1 MTVRMWVVGG
11 RLVLATSRAEAEQ
24 AVRTLLVDLQ
34 PAEQPAARA
43 LLDALQ
49 TDFAAAA

>member
-1 MTVRMWVVGG
+1 MWVVGG